1 MKKLLTFSVITALI
15 LIVSFTP
22 EHTYKFSEKQ
32 VITIY
37 EHENLLKQI
46 LPQSELKGREISA
59 IIPAIDT
66 IQIEISKQYKEYN
79 DTTKFKK

>member
-1 MKKLLTFSVITALI
+1 MKKNVLFFIAIILLFSF
-15 LIVSFTP
+15 SN
-22 EHTYKFSEKQ
+22 EHVYKFNEKQ

-59 IIPAIDT
+59 ILPTIDT
-66 IQIEISKQYKEYN
+66 IQMEISKQYKQYN
-79 DTTKFKK
+79 DTTKNK